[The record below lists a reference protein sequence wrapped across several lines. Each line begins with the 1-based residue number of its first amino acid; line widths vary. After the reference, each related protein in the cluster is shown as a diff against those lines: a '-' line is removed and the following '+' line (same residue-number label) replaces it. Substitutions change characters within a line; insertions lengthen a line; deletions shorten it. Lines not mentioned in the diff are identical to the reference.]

1 MRVTVGSVPVVLP
14 VQRPAMTNAPSTEV
28 TTLLRRIAEGCA
40 TARGQ
45 LAEIVY
51 AELRGMAAAQ
61 LKGMRGHTLQPT
73 ALVHEVWLRLHG
85 GGDFASRQ
93 HFLGVAAK
101 AMRSVL
107 IDHRRRRH
115 ADKRGGDRER
125 TPLDAVVLFLE
136 RDEIDL
142 LDLDV
147 ALIALEHEDP
157 QLARLV
163 ELRFFS
169 GMSHAEIAA
178 VEQCSVST
186 VERGW
191 RLARAFL
198 HQRLHR
204 SHEA

>member
-1 MRVTVGSVPVVLP
+1 MSR
-14 VQRPAMTNAPSTEV
+14 
-28 TTLLRRIAEGCA
+28 TLNE
-40 TARGQ
+40 Q
-45 LAEIVY
+45 
-51 AELRGMAAAQ
+51 ELERF
-61 LKGMRGHTLQPT
+61 R
-73 ALVHEVWLRLHG
+73 EDLRLI
-85 GGDFASRQ
+85 
-93 HFLGVAAK
+93 
-101 AMRSVL
+101 AM
-107 IDHRRRRH
+107 
-115 ADKRGGDRER
+115 
-125 TPLDAVVLFLE
+125 
-136 RDEIDL
+136 

-178 VEQCSVST
+178 AEQCSVST